1 MQRSRDSEQ
10 EYVYTHEV
18 NTGPGAQQKTN
29 VPSPPP
35 RYFLYYNPPP
45 PRIYSIAEC
54 TFPPVARRART
65 FCEALV
71 KPMSCNCYR
80 SKYMSI
86 QERGIYEMAYL
97 ELNLE
102 PLLRRACVRRRGYTT
117 KKLKQCTWISTE
129 HIRRRWSSTRRWATR
144 RWCSCRGGIRSWGCI

>member
-1 MQRSRDSEQ
+1 VCTPILLLIYGSTSMYYMYHSIRLNMRLLYTWPSVAHRYVRVVTITAPIGTQRSRDSEQ
-10 EYVYTHEV
+10 EYVYTQA
-18 NTGPGAQQKTN
+18 NTAGAQQKTN
-29 VPSPPP
+29 VPSPPL

-71 KPMSCNCYR
+71 KPMSCNCYE

-86 QERGIYEMAYL
+86 QERA
-97 ELNLE
+97 
-102 PLLRRACVRRRGYTT
+102 A
-117 KKLKQCTWISTE
+117 
-129 HIRRRWSSTRRWATR
+129 
-144 RWCSCRGGIRSWGCI
+144 